1 MCAFA
6 AMVWAVRQLIRPHQP
21 ACTLTAPSPGTEAH
35 PTLTSAI
42 SCQDY
47 QLCARQS
54 QFQPFLNALDG
65 GSVCGY
71 RDFSLRRRHGSPG
84 YDPAVALQDRIF
96 IHRRARGECPLLP
109 RTVSGT
115 VPGMHAHYSFLTGL
129 ACRSA
134 RWEAGTR
141 PASTGRLLSCRSR
154 VHRLFPSVPAPARPL
169 SSRRAAVR
177 SPKPATLP
185 RRRSPARDRH
195 SSSR

>member
-1 MCAFA
+1 MPASRRRRYSGG
-6 AMVWAVRQLIRPHQP
+6 WPSQSTSGPRQR
-21 ACTLTAPSPGTEAH
+21 
-35 PTLTSAI
+35 
-42 SCQDY
+42 
-47 QLCARQS
+47 
-54 QFQPFLNALDG
+54 DG
-65 GSVCGY
+65 GSRPGVRGSSSSPESTRTAVGACPVPA
-71 RDFSLRRRHGSPG
+71 RSAEVPRR
-84 YDPAVALQDRIF
+84 
-96 IHRRARGECPLLP
+96 PLLP

-141 PASTGRLLSCRSR
+141 PAGTGRLLSCRSR
-154 VHRLFPSVPAPARPL
+154 VHRLLPSVPAPARPL

-185 RRRSPARDRH
+185 RRRSPARDRP